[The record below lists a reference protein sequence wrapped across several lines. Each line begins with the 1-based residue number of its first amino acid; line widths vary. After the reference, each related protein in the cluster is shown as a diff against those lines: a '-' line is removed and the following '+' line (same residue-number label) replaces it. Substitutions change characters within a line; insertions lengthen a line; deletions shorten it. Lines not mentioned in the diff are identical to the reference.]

1 MSDHAGSSDSGSPM
15 TMPMTRLMTRP
26 MMWLVGVVAVLC
38 ALSPTMVV
46 AAVCDTGRPPAASAR
61 AVVGSPVVSDA
72 DIDVGADDDTISVG
86 IETPPE
92 SADDD
97 SADGSAPTCVWR
109 VVAGTDSGV
118 VVRVHPDTGRT
129 QIAVEVYCYGAFVAY
144 SWVDVAD
151 PTPAEV
157 IAGAVDEMSRRLPAP
172 VPAISPH
179 ARGTV
184 GVGTWFAV
192 EPLDEVSVSAQVGA
206 HHGTVTATPSSLWVH
221 TGDGA
226 VIHCDDVTTAMTESW
241 TGRDEASVDAG
252 PCGHV
257 FVEPSPVHRPYRL
270 LFSVVWSISYVT
282 SVGSGTLDALTT
294 VTAID
299 YPVVEIQSVGIG
311 HG

>member
-1 MSDHAGSSDSGSPM
+1 MSDHAGSSDAGSPM
-15 TMPMTRLMTRP
+15 TMPMTRP

-38 ALSPTMVV
+38 ALLPANVF
-46 AAVCDTGRPPAASAR
+46 AVPPALGGAPAASVR
-61 AVVGSPVVSDA
+61 VVAGSQVVSDA

-92 SADDD
+92 SGDDD
-97 SADGSAPTCVWR
+97 SADGSAPACVWR

-179 ARGTV
+179 AHGTV

-192 EPLDEVSVSAQVGA
+192 EPLEEVSVSAQVGA
-206 HHGTVTATPSSLWVH
+206 HHGTVTATPASLWVH

-226 VIHCDDVTTAMTESW
+226 VIQCDDLTTAMVGSW

-270 LFSVVWSISYVT
+270 VFSVMWSISYVT

-294 VTAID
+294 ATAID
-299 YPVVEIQSVGIG
+299 YAVVEIQSVGIG
-311 HG
+311 YG

>member
-1 MSDHAGSSDSGSPM
+1 MSDHAGSSDTGSSMTWPQKRPM
-15 TMPMTRLMTRP
+15 T
-26 MMWLVGVVAVLC
+26 WLVGVVAVLY
-38 ALSPTMVV
+38 ALLPTVV
-46 AAVCDTGRPPAASAR
+46 SAAVFDPGGLPTAPVR

-92 SADDD
+92 SGDDD
-97 SADGSAPTCVWR
+97 SADGSAPACVWR
-109 VVAGTDSGV
+109 VVTGTDSGV

-151 PTPAEV
+151 PTPAEIV
-157 IAGAVDEMSRRLPAP
+157 AGAVDEMSRRLPAP
-172 VPAISPH
+172 VPAISPR

-192 EPLDEVSVSAQVGA
+192 EALDEVSVSAQVGA

-226 VIHCDDVTTAMTESW
+226 VIHCDDVTTAMVGSW
-241 TGRDEASVDAG
+241 TGRDDASVAAG

-294 VTAID
+294 ATARD
-299 YPVVEIQSVGIG
+299 YSVVEIQSVGIG